1 MNQRCLLSYGL
12 VLAFVLALSFCVSLR
27 AQSGNFGSLQGVVTD
42 PSGAA
47 VAGAAIE
54 IRNPVSGYDRTA
66 VSGRD
71 GRFAFA
77 NVPLNPY
84 QLTVTITGFQSYVQ
98 DVDVRSAVPVS
109 ANVVLTISAT
119 GTTVTVEADGGTLVE
134 SDPITHTDVDRGLF
148 DKLPLESQSSSVS
161 SLVTLATP
169 GITADSNG
177 LFHGL
182 GDHAENSFSVDG
194 QPITDQQSKVFSNQ
208 IPEDSIQSMEVI
220 QGAPPAEY
228 GGKTSVVI
236 DVTTRSGL
244 GVTTPHGEVTT
255 SYGSFGSVNTGFN
268 LSYGGTSWGNFVSA
282 SGLDTDRFLDPPELV
297 ALHDNGNEENFF
309 DRLDFKISSKDNVQ
323 VNIGFTRSWF
333 QTPNTYDQQLMICT
347 VLSADCSGAAYA
359 PDSVVLNPITGKP
372 LGPSDQRSLIRTFN
386 IAPSWTRLLTADSVL
401 TVGAFVRHDQ
411 YNYYPSDDPFSDL
424 GPLQDETVSQ
434 LRFLTNAGVRSD
446 WSYVKGINNIKVGIT
461 YEQTFLTENDGFGIV
476 NPGLLAGAE
485 CPDATNPQC
494 TLVPYDLTQGGTLY
508 HYRGHT
514 DVKEM
519 ALYAEDSITKG
530 HWSLNVGMR
539 GDLYNGLDAISRQPE
554 PRAGIA
560 YSIKKTNS
568 VLQVSYART
577 MESPFNENLILSST
591 GCSNPVVN
599 AIMTLAQGFACTSA
613 PLTPGFRNEF
623 HAGLQQAFGKYFVLN
638 GEYIWKYTHN
648 GYDFNVFGTSPIT
661 LPIEWDRSNIPGFAV
676 RGSVPNVHGF
686 TAFIVLSHVA
696 ARFFPPTV
704 SGIAPPAPPGVFRI
718 DHDEVFNQ
726 TTHLQYQPWKRGP
739 WIGFNWR
746 YDSGLVSGA
755 VPCLA
760 ATATCSFT
768 TSTADG
774 GSNADITSDNIALLN
789 NVSGLPLTAD
799 QEFEAGLT
807 CNGVAATPTKPLPSV
822 CSATELS
829 STLIAIPAP
838 NKENDDHDPQRIAP
852 RSLFDAAIGDDNLF
866 RKDRYQWSL
875 RFTVINLTNKVALYN
890 FLSTFSGTH
899 YVSPRTE
906 TAELGF
912 HF

>member
-1 MNQRCLLSYGL
+1 
-12 VLAFVLALSFCVSLR
+12 
-27 AQSGNFGSLQGVVTD
+27 
-42 PSGAA
+42 
-47 VAGAAIE
+47 
-54 IRNPVSGYDRTA
+54 
-66 VSGRD
+66 
-71 GRFAFA
+71 
-77 NVPLNPY
+77 
-84 QLTVTITGFQSYVQ
+84 
-98 DVDVRSAVPVS
+98 
-109 ANVVLTISAT
+109 
-119 GTTVTVEADGGTLVE
+119 
-134 SDPITHTDVDRGLF
+134 
-148 DKLPLESQSSSVS
+148 
-161 SLVTLATP
+161 
-169 GITADSNG
+169 
-177 LFHGL
+177 
-182 GDHAENSFSVDG
+182 
-194 QPITDQQSKVFSNQ
+194 
-208 IPEDSIQSMEVI
+208 ME
-220 QGAPPAEY
+220 
-228 GGKTSVVI
+228 T
-236 DVTTRSGL
+236 
-244 GVTTPHGEVTT
+244 
-255 SYGSFGSVNTGFN
+255 
-268 LSYGGTSWGNFVSA
+268 
-282 SGLDTDRFLDPPELV
+282 
-297 ALHDNGNEENFF
+297 
-309 DRLDFKISSKDNVQ
+309 
-323 VNIGFTRSWF
+323 
-333 QTPNTYDQQLMICT
+333 
-347 VLSADCSGAAYA
+347 
-359 PDSVVLNPITGKP
+359 
-372 LGPSDQRSLIRTFN
+372 
-386 IAPSWTRLLTADSVL
+386 
-401 TVGAFVRHDQ
+401 
-411 YNYYPSDDPFSDL
+411 
-424 GPLQDETVSQ
+424 
-434 LRFLTNAGVRSD
+434 
-446 WSYVKGINNIKVGIT
+446 
-461 YEQTFLTENDGFGIV
+461 
-476 NPGLLAGAE
+476 
-485 CPDATNPQC
+485 
-494 TLVPYDLTQGGTLY
+494 
-508 HYRGHT
+508 
-514 DVKEM
+514 
-519 ALYAEDSITKG
+519 
-530 HWSLNVGMR
+530 
-539 GDLYNGLDAISRQPE
+539 
-554 PRAGIA
+554 
-560 YSIKKTNS
+560 
-568 VLQVSYART
+568 
-577 MESPFNENLILSST
+577 PFNENLILSST